1 MPTLEVV
8 PDRFPHASDRASFRR
23 PAALP
28 GVELYRARILRHAFD
43 PHAHDGYGLG
53 MVEAG
58 AQRFHYRGQDHEAPA
73 DALVLMQPGELHT
86 GAPACPQGW
95 TYRMLY
101 VDEAVLQ
108 AHLGEAAPAWH
119 FREAVR
125 RDARRAQRFGQA
137 LGALWEA
144 TDAGDIGL
152 QDDLLARCLDLLQ
165 PLAEARGPTPG
176 LVADFRPLLA
186 RLRDDLAH
194 AWRLPEMATLAG
206 MSPCHFQRSFSAHH
220 QVSPHQWLMAQR
232 LAEAK
237 RLLARG
243 QAPAEAAAAVGL
255 TDQAHL
261 TRRFAAMYGI
271 TPARY
276 QREIGVRPT
285 PRG

>member
-1 MPTLEVV
+1 MPTLQVV

-28 GVELYRARILRHAFD
+28 GVELYRARILHHAFD

-53 MVEAG
+53 LVEAG
-58 AQRFHYRGQDHEAPA
+58 AQRFRYRGRDHEAPA
-73 DALVLMQPGELHT
+73 GALVLMQPGELHT
-86 GAPACPQGW
+86 GAPAGPQGW

-108 AHLGEAAPAWH
+108 AHRSDATAAWH
-119 FREAVR
+119 FRQAVR
-125 RDARRAQRFGQA
+125 QEPRRARHLGRL
-137 LGALWEA
+137 LGALWDA
-144 TDAGDIGL
+144 TETGDAGL
-152 QDDLLARCLDLLQ
+152 QDDLLAQCLNLLH
-165 PLAEARGPTPG
+165 PLAEARGPAPG
-176 LVADFRPLLA
+176 AGADFRPLLV
-186 RLRDDLAH
+186 RLREDLTH
-194 AWRLPEMATLAG
+194 PWRLTEMAALAG
-206 MSPCHFQRSFSAHH
+206 MSPSHFQRCFSARH

-243 QAPAEAAAAVGL
+243 LPPAEAAATVGL

-276 QREIGVRPT
+276 QREIGVRP
-285 PRG
+285 